1 MMKRFIAMVMLTVM
15 LTPSLTQAQMF
26 AQLKLG
32 DPAPFEGIL
41 YTIEMNAEI
50 LATLK
55 TQKDQMDELQRFCD
69 TKLEAIQTAHTNELR
84 VMETSYKKQLSLCM
98 DERNR
103 QRTIMLL
110 TMVALVLGGGAF
122 GYFLGSR

>member
-1 MMKRFIAMVMLTVM
+1 MKQLVASVMLVSM
-15 LTPSLTQAQMF
+15 LMPSLVQAQAF
-26 AQLKLG
+26 SHLKLG

-55 TQKDQMDELQRFCD
+55 TQKDQMDELRHFYE
-69 TKLEAIQTAHTNELR
+69 TKLDTIQSSSFAELR
-84 VMETSYKKQLSLCM
+84 TVEASYKKQISMCV

-103 QRTIMLL
+103 QRTIMLT
-110 TMVALVLGGGAF
+110 TMVVLVLGGGAL